1 MQTETNLCP
10 QTDAI
15 SAATIARDEA
25 RPYWLMPHHA
35 VPLYSGWYYVMEDTP
50 KRTIG
55 IRYFDD
61 SNQSWWAVSK
71 DAKNDGALV
80 PNETFRGWITVPGI
94 SDHQRP

>member
-1 MQTETNLCP
+1 MNA
-10 QTDAI
+10 QTDPMI
-15 SAATIARDEA
+15 AATIARDEE
-25 RPYWLMPHHA
+25 RPYWWMPHGA
-35 VPLYSGWYYVMEDTP
+35 DPLYSGWYYVMEDTP

-80 PNETFRGWITVPGI
+80 PNETFKGWLVVPGI
-94 SDHQRP
+94 SDHQRS